1 MIIFSSG
8 TLKKA
13 VKSRALDT
21 DAGYCAFVDCSK
33 VRIGECPVT
42 CGSTFTHEPHWCKA
56 VDCTKPGASQIC
68 PVTCPLAK
76 RDSFTA
82 QMSNPGIIF
91 FHNLYFV
98 CSCIKNDI
106 LVNEGI
112 VVFFCLRCRCSC
124 KRLVTSCSIHWIQ
137 AQAWQTIQ

>member
-42 CGSTFTHEPHWCKA
+42 CRSTITHEPHWCKA

-68 PVTCPLAK
+68 HVTCPKEQFLVRPEK
-76 RDSFTA
+76 DSFWA
-82 QMSNPGIIF
+82 RMSKSGMKF
-91 FHNLYFV
+91 FPPYMFYMQLQNLDF
-98 CSCIKNDI
+98 
-106 LVNEGI
+106 
-112 VVFFCLRCRCSC
+112 
-124 KRLVTSCSIHWIQ
+124 
-137 AQAWQTIQ
+137 